1 MIFSHILN
9 CLLKFQPQ
17 LSSNLVEVSIF
28 SVSSQILTSSLRV
41 NPGSDKK
48 FSPHYQISPIF
59 KSLILQPDSY
69 LEGEVPTLRSVNTQA
84 LEGLYPF
91 TSSLMWNLRPNLFST
106 SSSPF
111 RGDKKNKGSFSS
123 GASNKS
129 KGHQSKSPEGCVAF
143 PVKSWQLLFALLRRA
158 DLAVLSACQFE
169 NLNKLNRHWLLKLQ
183 QISAFWNMAG

>member
-1 MIFSHILN
+1 MLVLIRNSHLIIKYL
-9 CLLKFQPQ
+9 P
-17 LSSNLVEVSIF
+17 SS
-28 SVSSQILTSSLRV
+28 
-41 NPGSDKK
+41 
-48 FSPHYQISPIF
+48 SPHLAARFLPGRRGSNSPEC
-59 KSLILQPDSY
+59 KHS
-69 LEGEVPTLRSVNTQA
+69 
-84 LEGLYPF
+84 
-91 TSSLMWNLRPNLFST
+91 SSLMWNLRPNLFST

-123 GASNKS
+123 GAPNKS

-143 PVKSWQLLFALLRRA
+143 PVKSWQLLFALSRRA